1 MGFIIRLFQ
10 GMAEWWWT
18 VEMTCIYLG
27 DFCWEGGSNAE
38 NWDDHRKKNL
48 LINSVELSMCDGPIE
63 SVKYIWVNILY
74 MVEHAS
80 LDFLTNLQKITSFAN
95 SWSTSEE

>member
-18 VEMTCIYLG
+18 VEMTGIYLG
-27 DFCWEGGSNAE
+27 DFCWEVGSNAE

-48 LINSVELSMCDGPIE
+48 FINSVELSMCDGPIE

-80 LDFLTNLQKITSFAN
+80 LDFLTNLQKITSFVN
-95 SWSTSEE
+95 SWSTS